1 MYNICGRSEMMRNTS
16 LLCLPLLVLAFGTA
30 MAVTQDADISGG
42 WQLTIQSPRGPM
54 TIDARFVQEGTKL
67 TVTIT
72 GPRGSESTG
81 EGTIRGKDVQW
92 SIQRSTGGGERMI
105 VYKGT
110 VEGMTMSG
118 TADMGEMGSVTW
130 TATKK

>member
-1 MYNICGRSEMMRNTS
+1 MRNRGPFS
-16 LLCLPLLVLAFGTA
+16 LAFVLLAFGTA
-30 MAVTQDADISGG
+30 LAATQETDISGV

-54 TIDARFVQEGTKL
+54 TIDAKFVQEGTKL
-67 TVTIT
+67 TVTMA

-81 EGTIRGKDVQW
+81 EGTIQGQAIQW
-92 SIQRSTGGGERMI
+92 SIQRSTGGGERTI

-110 VEGMTMSG
+110 VKGTTMSG
-118 TADMGEMGSVTW
+118 TADMGEMGRVAW

>member
-1 MYNICGRSEMMRNTS
+1 MRKTGLLS
-16 LLCLPLLVLAFGTA
+16 LIFFLWAFGTA
-30 MAVTQDADISGG
+30 LAVAQETDISGG

-67 TVTIT
+67 TVTMT
-72 GPRGSESTG
+72 GPRGGESTG
-81 EGTIRGKDVQW
+81 EGTIQGQAVQW
-92 SIQRSTGGGERMI
+92 SIKRSTGGGERTI

-110 VEGMTMSG
+110 VEGQTMSG
-118 TADMGEMGSVTW
+118 TADLGEMGTVGW